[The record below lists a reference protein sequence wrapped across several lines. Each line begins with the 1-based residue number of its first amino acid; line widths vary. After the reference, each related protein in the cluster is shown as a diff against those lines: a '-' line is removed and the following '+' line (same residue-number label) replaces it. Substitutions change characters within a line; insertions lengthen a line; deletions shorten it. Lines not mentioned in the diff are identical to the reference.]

1 MSTHRFDTAR
11 WRAWA
16 QRLQRALVVGLALGL
31 PVAAPAQTPGAPLKV
46 GLLAESSPFHV
57 WPDQGSPQGYDLDL
71 LNHVAARTG
80 LKFEYVR
87 FERWNDLQDALASDR
102 VDLVTA
108 TAMTP
113 QRAQWMRFTRMYAS
127 VQQGF
132 AGSRNI
138 TSVSAG
144 PDLAGRRIGV
154 GRAFATE
161 AIAAERFPLAVR
173 IAYDS
178 EKEALAAVVRGDVDL
193 VFGGAAGLRAQIA
206 AMAQAGDGSGS
217 GLAILRTFG
226 FPEGQRRIGAKFART
241 ELIGTIDAALASIDR
256 AQQRQWHER
265 WIAAWEQPARA
276 AALPVAGVA
285 PLRVGYFGNSP
296 PWTFVD
302 RDGAAQGVGIR
313 LARAA
318 FERAGVP
325 IASFAPVSLAEG
337 LDAVRQQRLDVMMG
351 VTETAERSAYMQFV
365 GPYRANPV
373 VIVSRDHAQIGS
385 LDQLV
390 GRRLMVRKAFFA
402 LPYLQHN
409 HPSIE
414 LGECD
419 PIDRCMDEVEN
430 GNADAVLM
438 SMQSVI
444 ERLGVGKRRGLIV
457 SGMVSPLH
465 DEENFGLR
473 KGLEHLAPGLRDALE
488 AAVRQDLP
496 RIEREWMAEQ
506 ARSRVDWTEVRK
518 AVGWTAL
525 VLLALGAAAFWH
537 QRRLKAEIE
546 RTQRARAQSEQYLAF
561 MAHEVRNSLQSVA
574 GSMVL
579 LRRSDP
585 AGSRQTHLLDA
596 LSNSARATLGLLN
609 DLLDRHRLHAGGMAL
624 ALRPESIDRLLAAVI
639 DEVRPAA
646 EAKQLDLKFEAQG
659 ALHGW
664 WLIDGL
670 RLQQILRNLLVNAVK
685 FSAEGAITVSAGLT
699 PSERGASWR
708 RLSVSVSDEGPGLAP
723 DVKETLFAGM
733 VSKGGDRPGS
743 GLGLM
748 LSRDLA
754 HAMGG
759 ELTVQS
765 PVHAQRLALGG
776 GGARFTVSLD
786 VEPAPVASASLVAGA
801 AQGVQRVLVV
811 EDSPVYGLLLTEGFA
826 QTGVAVHLA
835 DSLAKARE
843 ALIASVAGAGTTLPA
858 FDLVVSDTNLP
869 DGHVRELLAFVRE
882 AVRPGVSM
890 PPVICISADVS
901 TDDAQALTAAGAV
914 DVHSKDSDV
923 GAFVRRL
930 LAARAAQASA
940 SAAAAASG
948 PPPTP

>member
-1 MSTHRFDTAR
+1 MFSPLFEIGPWP
-11 WRAWA
+11 WRAWG
-16 QRLQRALVVGLALGL
+16 RALAVSLTLSLPLA
-31 PVAAPAQTPGAPLKV
+31 VAAQQAAAPLKV

-57 WPDQGSPQGYDLDL
+57 WPDKGEPQGYDLDL
-71 LNHVAARTG
+71 LNHVAERTG
-80 LKFEYVR
+80 LKFEFVR

-132 AGSRNI
+132 AGPRSI

-178 EKEALAAVVRGDVDL
+178 EGEALAAAERGEVDL
-193 VFGGAAGLRAQIA
+193 VFGGAAGLRALIA
-206 AMAQAGDGSGS
+206 AMPSNSSGN
-217 GLAILRTFG
+217 GLTILRTFG
-226 FPEGQRRIGAKFART
+226 FPEGQRRIGSKFART
-241 ELIGTIDAALASIDR
+241 DLINTLDAALASIDR

-265 WIAAWEQPARA
+265 WIATWEQPARRA
-276 AALPVAGVA
+276 TLPAVEVA

-302 RDGAAQGVGIR
+302 RNGAAQGVGIQ

-325 IASFAPVSLAEG
+325 IASFEPLTLADG
-337 LDAVRQQRLDVMMG
+337 LDAVQEQRLDVMMG
-351 VTETAERSAYMQFV
+351 VTETAERSAYMRFV

-390 GRRLMVRKAFFA
+390 GRRLMLRKAFFA
-402 LPYLQHN
+402 VPYLQQH

-419 PIDRCMDEVEN
+419 PIDLCMDEVEN

-438 SMQSVI
+438 TMQSVM
-444 ERLGVGKRRGLIV
+444 ERMGVGKRRGLV
-457 SGMVSPLH
+457 VTGMVGPLQ
-465 DEENFGLR
+465 DEENLGLR
-473 KGLEHLAPGLRDALE
+473 KGLEHLAPKLRDALE
-488 AAVRQDLP
+488 ASVRLDLP
-496 RIEREWMAEQ
+496 RIEREWVAEQ
-506 ARSRVDWTEVRK
+506 ARSRVDWAEVRK
-518 AVGWTAL
+518 AIGWAML
-525 VLLALGAAAFWH
+525 VLLALGVAAFWH
-537 QRRLKAEIE
+537 QRRLKAEIQ
-546 RTQRARAQSEQYLAF
+546 RTQQARAQSDQYLAF

-585 AGSRQTHLLDA
+585 ADSRQTHLLDA
-596 LSNSARATLGLLN
+596 LNNSARATLGLLN

-624 ALRPESIDRLLAAVI
+624 TLRPESVERLLAAVI

-646 EAKQLDLKFEAQG
+646 EAKGLALTFQAQG

-664 WLIDGL
+664 WLLDGL
-670 RLQQILRNLLVNAVK
+670 RLQQVLRNLLVNAVK
-685 FSAEGAITVSAGLT
+685 FSAQGTITVSAVLAS
-699 PSERGASWR
+699 SERGANWR
-708 RLSVSVSDEGPGLAP
+708 RLSVRVSDEGPGLAP
-723 DVKETLFAGM
+723 DVQKTLFSGM

-759 ELTVQS
+759 ELAVQS
-765 PVHAQRLALGG
+765 PVNPQRVPQDE
-776 GGARFTVSLD
+776 GGACFTVSLD
-786 VEPAPVASASLVAGA
+786 VESAPAASATGA
-801 AQGVQRVLVV
+801 APGVQRVLVV
-811 EDSPVYGLLLTEGFA
+811 EDSPVYGLLLTEAFA
-826 QTGVAVHLA
+826 QAGVAVHLS

-843 ALIASVAGAGTTLPA
+843 ALIASVAGAGATLPA

-882 AVRPGVSM
+882 AVRPGVAM

-914 DVHSKDSDV
+914 DVQSKDSDV

-930 LAARAAQASA
+930 LATHAAREILIR
-940 SAAAAASG
+940 
-948 PPPTP
+948 P